1 MGERLDWPL
10 LALNVERRLCA
21 KSSGSLRCWEK
32 GRDREPGNLQ
42 KELTLE
48 DDTLISATEP

>member
-21 KSSGSLRCWEK
+21 KSSEPSRCWEK
-32 GRDREPGNLQ
+32 AEIESLGISR

-48 DDTLISATEP
+48 DDTLISAH